1 MAQLT
6 KLWKKINGSGLLW
19 TFVAL
24 FLMLLINLIINPQFF
39 SLQVKD
45 GHLYGS
51 LVDILNNGAPLMV
64 VAVGMTLVIATG
76 GTDLSV
82 GPVIAITGAIA
93 TSLIGVQN
101 GVTAMPMPLVILI
114 SLSVATMFGL
124 WNGLLV
130 SRVGVAPIVATLILM
145 VAGRGIAQMITNGK
159 IVRIFYDPYF
169 FFGSQGYML
178 IPFSLVIVAIVYL
191 IAWLFLRRTAFGM
204 FLEAIGVN
212 TNSSRF
218 SGINSKNVILIA
230 YAISGLCAGIAGI
243 LVSSNM
249 HSADGNNAGL
259 YYELDAILSVALG
272 GTALAG
278 GRFSLAGSFLG
289 ALIIQSLTTSIY
301 SMGVPPQY
309 TLVVKAIV
317 VLVVSLLQ
325 SEKFRH
331 NVQSR
336 LQFRKENAA

>member
-6 KLWKKINGSGLLW
+6 KLWKKLNASGLLW

-51 LVDILNNGAPLMV
+51 LIDILNNGAPLMV

-169 FFGSQGYML
+169 FFGSQGYLL
-178 IPFSLVIVAIVYL
+178 IPFSLVIVALVYL

-301 SMGVPPQY
+301 SLGVPPQY

-317 VLVVSLLQ
+317 VFVVSLLQ

-331 NVQSR
+331 NVQRR
-336 LQFRKENAA
+336 LQFRKENAS